1 MSSQAAFVIESI
13 FMSAFADDSAE
24 LGSARASKGVF
35 LNAERYILRAH
46 MLSEKEKKKN
56 RLRGRWFPASRCQ
69 SKQARTFFFL
79 IIKLIL
85 LHRRS

>member
-46 MLSEKEKKKN
+46 MLSEKEKKKT
-56 RLRGRWFPASRCQ
+56 G
-69 SKQARTFFFL
+69 
-79 IIKLIL
+79 
-85 LHRRS
+85 

>member
-1 MSSQAAFVIESI
+1 MSSQATFVIESI

-46 MLSEKEKKKN
+46 MLSEKEKKN

-69 SKQARTFFFL
+69 SKQVRTFFFL